1 MQRGGVMEC
10 QGCGALV
17 DINDDVTMLDG
28 RISSCPYCTNTEIQ
42 LEYNVGRT
50 DNHNNDEEGEYY

>member
-1 MQRGGVMEC
+1 MEC

-17 DINDDVTMLDG
+17 DINDDVTVLDG